1 MNIPKK
7 SHNIHN
13 KQQTMVIQI
22 IEIPIKMLKP
32 NAQILN
38 KLRATQ
44 MNIRELLNQASEII
58 HNIWEI
64 IRKTIES

>member
-1 MNIPKK
+1 
-7 SHNIHN
+7 
-13 KQQTMVIQI
+13 MVNQI